1 MTTVASIVEGDGE
14 VVALPVL
21 LRRLAQWRGA
31 TGHVDVL
38 PPIRVYKDRFLNRPE
53 EFSRH
58 LKLAAAKCGDAGW
71 ILILFDADDD
81 CPAQKGSDVLARAQ
95 AIIPHR
101 RVAVVLANR
110 EYEAWFIAAAESLN
124 GCRGFQCGAKDA
136 TLDPE
141 IGRNAKGWIRDHM
154 PAGYGETTDQAAFSA
169 RFDLALAHQRSRSFR
184 KLCSE
189 WDQHAGATLENRAA
203 AFGE

>member
-1 MTTVASIVEGDGE
+1 MTTVASIVEGNGE
-14 VVALPVL
+14 VAALPVL
-21 LRRLAQWRGA
+21 LRRLSQWRGA
-31 TGHVDVL
+31 ADYVDVL
-38 PPIRVYKDRFLNRPE
+38 TPIRVYKDRFLNRPE

-81 CPAQKGSDVLARAQ
+81 CPDQKGSVVLAQAQ

-124 GCRGFQCGAKDA
+124 GFRGFKWQDKDVPI
-136 TLDPE
+136 DPE
-141 IGRNAKGWIRDHM
+141 KPRNAKGWMRERM
-154 PAGYGETTDQAAFSA
+154 SAGYGETTDQPAFSA
-169 RFDLALAHQRSRSFR
+169 LFDLKLAHQRSRSFR

-189 WDQHAGATLENRAA
+189 WDKNAVSALT
-203 AFGE
+203 

>member
-14 VVALPVL
+14 VAALPVL
-21 LRRLAQWRGA
+21 LRRLSQWRGA
-31 TGHVDVL
+31 ADYVDVL
-38 PPIRVYKDRFLNRPE
+38 TPIRVYKDRFLNRPE

-58 LKLAAAKCGDAGW
+58 LKMAAAYCGDAGW

-81 CPAQKGSDVLARAQ
+81 CPAQKGAAVLAQAQ

-110 EYEAWFIAAAESLN
+110 EYEAWFIAGAESLN
-124 GCRGFQCGAKDA
+124 GCRGFQCHEEDA
-136 TLDPE
+136 LIDPE
-141 IGRNAKGWIRDHM
+141 IPRNAKGWMRERM
-154 PAGYGETTDQAAFSA
+154 PAGYGETTDQPAFSA
-169 RFDLALAHQRSRSFR
+169 RFDLELAHQRSRSFR

-189 WDQHAGATLENRAA
+189 WDKNAVNALT
-203 AFGE
+203 

>member
-14 VVALPVL
+14 VAALPVL
-21 LRRLAQWRGA
+21 LRRLSQWRDA
-31 TGHVDVL
+31 AEYVDVL
-38 PPIRVYKDRFLNRPE
+38 TPIRVYKDRFLNRPE

-71 ILILFDADDD
+71 VLILFDADDD
-81 CPAQKGSDVLARAQ
+81 CPAQKGAAVLARAQ

-110 EYEAWFIAAAESLN
+110 EYEAWFIAGAESLN
-124 GCRGFQCGAKDA
+124 GCRGFQCHEKDA
-136 TLDPE
+136 LIDPE
-141 IGRNAKGWIRDHM
+141 IPRNAKGWMRERM
-154 PAGYGETTDQAAFSA
+154 PAGYGETTDQPAFSA
-169 RFDLALAHQRSRSFR
+169 QFDLELAHQRSRSFR

-189 WDQHAGATLENRAA
+189 WDKNAVNALP
-203 AFGE
+203 

>member
-1 MTTVASIVEGDGE
+1 MTAVASIVEGDGE
-14 VVALPVL
+14 VAALPVL
-21 LRRLAQWRGA
+21 LRRLSQWRSG

-38 PPIRVYKDRFLNRPE
+38 TPIRVYKDRFLNRPE

-81 CPAQKGSDVLARAQ
+81 CPAQKGAIVLAQ
-95 AIIPHR
+95 ALAVVPHR

-124 GCRGFQCGAKDA
+124 GCRGFQCHETDA
-136 TLDPE
+136 QVNAEVP
-141 IGRNAKGWIRDHM
+141 RNAKGWVRDRM
-154 PAGYGETTDQAAFSA
+154 PAGYGETTDQPAFSA
-169 RFDLALAHQRSRSFR
+169 RFDLESAHQRSRSFR

-189 WDQHAGATLENRAA
+189 WDKNTVNAA
-203 AFGE
+203 I

>member
-1 MTTVASIVEGDGE
+1 MKAVASIVEGYGE
-14 VVALPVL
+14 VDALPIL
-21 LRRLAQWRGA
+21 LRRLADWRGPA
-31 TGHVDVL
+31 DYVDVL
-38 PPIRVYKDRFLNRPE
+38 TPIRVYKDKFLNRPE

-81 CPAQKGSDVLARAQ
+81 CPAEKGATVLARAQ
-95 AIIPHR
+95 SIIPHR

-124 GCRGFQCGAKDA
+124 GCRGFQSNSKDA
-136 TLDPE
+136 SFDPE
-141 IGRNAKGWIRDHM
+141 GPRNAKGWMRERM
-154 PAGYGETTDQAAFSA
+154 PGGYGETTDQPAFSQS
-169 RFDLALAHQRSRSFR
+169 FDMVRAHERSRSFR

-189 WDQHAGATLENRAA
+189 WDKNTLNASI
-203 AFGE
+203 

>member
-14 VVALPVL
+14 VAALPVL
-21 LRRLAQWRGA
+21 LRRLALWRGPVDY
-31 TGHVDVL
+31 VDVL
-38 PPIRVYKDRFLNRPE
+38 TPIRVYKDRFLNRPE

-81 CPAQKGSDVLARAQ
+81 CPAKKGAAVLAQAQ
-95 AIIPHR
+95 TIVPHR
-101 RVAVVLANR
+101 RIAVVLANR

-124 GCRGFQCGAKDA
+124 GCRGFQSQAND
-136 TLDPE
+136 TQLEPE
-141 IGRNAKGWIRDHM
+141 IPRNAKGWMRERL
-154 PAGYGETTDQAAFSA
+154 PAGAGYGETTDQPAFSA
-169 RFDLALAHQRSRSFR
+169 RFDLDLAYQRSRSFR

-189 WDQHAGATLENRAA
+189 WDKNTVAEVA
-203 AFGE
+203 

>member
-1 MTTVASIVEGDGE
+1 MTAVASIVEGDGE
-14 VVALPVL
+14 VAALPIL
-21 LRRLAQWRGA
+21 LRRLSQWRGA
-31 TGHVDVL
+31 AEYVNVL

-71 ILILFDADDD
+71 VLILFDADDD
-81 CPAQKGSDVLARAQ
+81 CPAQKGSAVLAQAQ

-124 GCRGFQCGAKDA
+124 GCRDFKYRDTDA
-136 TLDPE
+136 SIDPE
-141 IGRNAKGWIRDHM
+141 KPRNAKGWMRERM
-154 PAGYGETTDQAAFSA
+154 LAGYGETTDQPAFTA
-169 RFDLALAHQRSRSFR
+169 RFDLELAHQRSRSFR

-189 WDQHAGATLENRAA
+189 WDKNVVIALT
-203 AFGE
+203 